1 MQGEFQEEES
11 LLFPLVYLVFQV
23 LTSILQGRRIG
34 VPTVEIVS
42 FGTAASQDET
52 ARNYVDEGSNRDWPN
67 LFLLDSN

>member
-23 LTSILQGRRIG
+23 LTSILHESRMG
-34 VPTVEIVS
+34 VPTVKIVS